1 MLAIPALDLKN
12 GRCVRLLQGQMS
24 KEFVYSEDPVAM
36 AEHWVEA
43 GAERIHI
50 VDLDGA
56 TSGQPEN
63 ADIIY
68 EIVKKIPDIK
78 IQVGGGIRNE
88 STLQG
93 YLDAGVDYVVL
104 GTRAIHSPEFVAE
117 ACLEH
122 PDSIIVSLDAK
133 DGRLAV
139 EGWAKLSE
147 HTTVDIIRTIKKE
160 VAAIIFTDINR
171 DGTLTGGVDVPA
183 IQAVCENTKIPVIAA
198 GGVTDIKDI
207 QALHRIANK
216 GLAGVI
222 IGRALYE
229 KTLDFSEAKK
239 LINKLKKD
247 R

>member
-1 MLAIPALDLKN
+1 MLAIPAIDLKN

-24 KEFVYSEDPVAM
+24 KEFVYSEDPIAM
-36 AEHWVEA
+36 AVHWAEA

-63 ADIIY
+63 ADIVH
-68 EIVKKIPDIK
+68 EIVKKIPKIK

-88 STLQG
+88 TTLQG
-93 YLDAGVDYVVL
+93 YMDAGVDYVVL

-117 ACLEH
+117 ACTEF

-133 DGRLAV
+133 NGRLAT
-139 EGWAKLSE
+139 EGWAKLSS
-147 HTTVDIIRTIKKE
+147 HNLQDMLRTIKKE

-171 DGTLTGGVDVPA
+171 DGTLAGNVDVRT
-183 IQAVCENTKIPVIAA
+183 IRSVCENTRIPVIAA
-198 GGVTDIKDI
+198 GGVTNIKDI
-207 QALHRIANK
+207 RSLYRIADK
-216 GLAGVI
+216 GLIGVI

-229 KTLDFSEAKK
+229 KTLDYAEAKE
-239 LINKLKKD
+239 LIDKLKGA